1 MNKKKVLEVFRR
13 YLNSLEDQH
22 SNIGENTSAVL
33 RWLEENAQQPLMGE
47 TRTQCLYEAVQ
58 AIQNRGISCKRQ
70 AGSTWDGNAV
80 KKFYKVLDN
89 LSEAFSQGDDE
100 RCYVLGVTLGKLMYS
115 ATLDAP
121 WLGLYMWL
129 CYSRSKPG
137 SWLADKRKMTESFHQ
152 IVEELEREDDDRP
165 SESDARLSA
174 QAKIVE
180 ASKEE

>member
-47 TRTQCLYEAVQ
+47 TRTQCIYEAVQ

-89 LSEAFSQGDDE
+89 LSEAFDRCDDE
-100 RCYVLGVTLGKLMYS
+100 RCYILGVNLANLMHS

-137 SWLADKRKMTESFHQ
+137 SWLNNHRRMMDEHN
-152 IVEELEREDDDRP
+152 ELMKLLEQCDQP
-165 SESDARLSA
+165 VS
-174 QAKIVE
+174 
-180 ASKEE
+180 